1 MKNFLI
7 WIPVIQ
13 SLQGQLHIPG
23 KSRSFSQKKLSI
35 SMALR
40 GAQEMPSAFTHLIQT
55 NLGLSIF
62 KYSPIFTLVQCTLGD
77 VRQNS

>member
-1 MKNFLI
+1 MNSFLI

-23 KSRSFSQKKLSI
+23 KSRSFLQSI
-35 SMALR
+35 FMALR

-62 KYSPIFTLVQCTLGD
+62 KYSPIFTLVQCSLGD